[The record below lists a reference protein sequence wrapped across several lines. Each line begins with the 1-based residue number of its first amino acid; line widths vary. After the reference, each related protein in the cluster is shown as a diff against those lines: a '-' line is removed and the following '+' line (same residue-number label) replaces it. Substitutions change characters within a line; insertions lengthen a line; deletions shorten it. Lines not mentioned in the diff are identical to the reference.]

1 MFGNSG
7 VVCVL
12 GYLSRSKTIWATFA
26 LTIVLTL
33 SFGVVMRIWDFGIID
48 EMYNAEKI
56 SAHISAMTETQ
67 RSVHA
72 WMTATLDVAY
82 PFAYGAFFI
91 GVAIKAFG
99 KHGKWLALPAIL
111 VIPAD
116 LLEGLSQVFLMNGH
130 EDFMALK
137 VIATPVKLVL
147 YVTGLVI
154 TCVGAV
160 ILYLRRRKG
169 VDPHGPDAKR

>member
-1 MFGNSG
+1 MGIAGPLVFT
-7 VVCVL
+7 
-12 GYLSRSKTIWATFA
+12 YLSRSKTIWATFA
-26 LTIVLTL
+26 LTIILTL
-33 SFGVVMRIWDFGIID
+33 LFGVVMHVWDFGIID
-48 EMYNAEKI
+48 EMYDAEKI

-82 PFAYGAFFI
+82 PFAYSAFFI

-99 KHGKWLALPAIL
+99 KHGKWLVLPAVL

-130 EDFMALK
+130 ENFMTLK
-137 VIATPVKLVL
+137 IIATPVKLVL
-147 YVTGLVI
+147 YVIGLLI
-154 TCVGAV
+154 TCVGLALLF
-160 ILYLRRRKG
+160 IQRRKD
-169 VDPHGPDAKR
+169 VDPRETGVKK